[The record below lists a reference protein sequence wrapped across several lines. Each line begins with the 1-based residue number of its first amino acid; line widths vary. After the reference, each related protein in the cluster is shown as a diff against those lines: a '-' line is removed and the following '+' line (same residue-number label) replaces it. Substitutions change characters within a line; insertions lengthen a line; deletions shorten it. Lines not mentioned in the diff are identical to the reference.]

1 MLEESKLIAL
11 FRYLLWERH
20 GAQLRLAQWDWLRMK
35 VNSNNC
41 GISNLLIGL
50 FQCTTIQYIANLKG
64 CCDSL
69 KEIIAIL
76 GPIRVDAEEGAI
88 GLKVMLGV
96 GMGIEPVLVFTNNNF
111 LHLHHE
117 EGKKG
122 ESLHQMQFGVKF
134 ILPCLVFVKNL
145 SRLRQLQF
153 KTITNF

>member
-1 MLEESKLIAL
+1 MDTLYCN
-11 FRYLLWERH
+11 R
-20 GAQLRLAQWDWLRMK
+20 
-35 VNSNNC
+35 
-41 GISNLLIGL
+41 SNLIIGL
-50 FQCTTIQYIANLKG
+50 FQCTTLQYIANLKG
-64 CCDSL
+64 CSDSL

-122 ESLHQMQFGVKF
+122 ESLHQMQFGVKL

-145 SRLRQLQF
+145 SQLWQLQF
-153 KTITNF
+153 KTITNLKKSGSGVKKKSPSP